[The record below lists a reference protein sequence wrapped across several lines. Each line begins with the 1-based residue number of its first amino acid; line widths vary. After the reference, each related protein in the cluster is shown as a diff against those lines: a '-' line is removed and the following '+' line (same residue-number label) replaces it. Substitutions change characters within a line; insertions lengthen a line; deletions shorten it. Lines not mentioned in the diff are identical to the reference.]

1 MSPELQKYS
10 ENVLEKKQNLFNA
23 EVISFPNDNSLEKS
37 KNLSSNA
44 YNYWKISDET
54 NEDQYKAV
62 IGICF
67 MFGALVLTGLYS
79 NLF

>member
-1 MSPELQKYS
+1 MSSELQKYS
-10 ENVLEKKQNLFNA
+10 KSVLEKKQNLFNA
-23 EVISFPNDNSLEKS
+23 EVISFPNDNNLEKS

-44 YNYWKISDET
+44 YNYWKINDET
-54 NEDQYKAV
+54 NEDQYKAI

>member
-1 MSPELQKYS
+1 MSSELKKYS
-10 ENVLEKKQNLFNA
+10 KSVLEKKQNLFNA
-23 EVISFPNDNSLEKS
+23 QVISFPNDNNLEKS
-37 KNLSSNA
+37 KNLRSNA
-44 YNYWKISDET
+44 YNHWKISDET
-54 NEDQYKAV
+54 NEDQYKAI

>member
-1 MSPELQKYS
+1 MSSELQKYS
-10 ENVLEKKQNLFNA
+10 KSVLEKKQNLFNA
-23 EVISFPNDNSLEKS
+23 KVISFPNDNNLEKS

-54 NEDQYKAV
+54 NEDQYKAI

>member
-1 MSPELQKYS
+1 MISELQRYS
-10 ENVLEKKQNLFNA
+10 KSVLEKKQNLFNT
-23 EVISFPNDNSLEKS
+23 EVISFPNDNNIEKS

-44 YNYWKISDET
+44 YNHWKISDET
-54 NEDQYKAV
+54 NEDQYKAI

>member
-1 MSPELQKYS
+1 MSSELQKYS
-10 ENVLEKKQNLFNA
+10 KSVFEKKQNLFNA
-23 EVISFPNDNSLEKS
+23 EVINFPNDNNLEKS

-44 YNYWKISDET
+44 YNHWKISDET
-54 NEDQYKAV
+54 NEDQYKAL

>member
-1 MSPELQKYS
+1 MSSELKKYS
-10 ENVLEKKQNLFNA
+10 KSVLEKKQNLFNA
-23 EVISFPNDNSLEKS
+23 QVISFPNDNNLEKS

-44 YNYWKISDET
+44 YNHWKINDET
-54 NEDQYKAV
+54 NEDQYKAI

>member
-1 MSPELQKYS
+1 MSSELQKYP
-10 ENVLEKKQNLFNA
+10 ENVLKKKQNLLNA
-23 EVISFPNDNSLEKS
+23 KVISFPNDNSLEKS
-37 KNLSSNA
+37 KNLNSNA
-44 YNYWKISDET
+44 YNHWKISDET
-54 NEDQYKAV
+54 NEDQYKAI

>member
-1 MSPELQKYS
+1 MSSELQKYS
-10 ENVLEKKQNLFNA
+10 ENVLEKKQNLLNA
-23 EVISFPNDNSLEKS
+23 EVISFPKDNNLEKS

-44 YNYWKISDET
+44 YNYWKINDET
-54 NEDQYKAV
+54 NEDQYKAI

>member
-1 MSPELQKYS
+1 MSSELKKYS
-10 ENVLEKKQNLFNA
+10 KSVLEKKQNLFNA
-23 EVISFPNDNSLEKS
+23 QVISFPNDNNLEKS
-37 KNLSSNA
+37 KDLSSNA
-44 YNYWKISDET
+44 YNHWEISDET
-54 NEDQYKAV
+54 NEDQYKAI

>member
-1 MSPELQKYS
+1 MSSELQKYS
-10 ENVLEKKQNLFNA
+10 KSVLEKKQNLFNA
-23 EVISFPNDNSLEKS
+23 EVISFPNDNNLEKS

-54 NEDQYKAV
+54 NEDQYKAI

>member
-1 MSPELQKYS
+1 MSSELQKYS
-10 ENVLEKKQNLFNA
+10 KSVLEKKQNLFNA
-23 EVISFPNDNSLEKS
+23 KVISFPNDNNFEKS
-37 KNLSSNA
+37 KDLSSNA
-44 YNYWKISDET
+44 YNHWKISDET
-54 NEDQYKAV
+54 NEDQYKAI

>member
-1 MSPELQKYS
+1 MSSELKKYS
-10 ENVLEKKQNLFNA
+10 KSVLEKKQNLFNA
-23 EVISFPNDNSLEKS
+23 EVISFPNDNNLEKS

-44 YNYWKISDET
+44 YNHWKINDET
-54 NEDQYKAV
+54 NEDQYKAI

>member
-1 MSPELQKYS
+1 MSSELKKYS
-10 ENVLEKKQNLFNA
+10 KSVLEKKQNLFNA
-23 EVISFPNDNSLEKS
+23 QVIGFPNDNNLEKS

-44 YNYWKISDET
+44 YNHWKISDET
-54 NEDQYKAV
+54 NEDQYKAI

-67 MFGALVLTGLYS
+67 MLGALVLTGLYS

>member
-1 MSPELQKYS
+1 MSSELQRYS
-10 ENVLEKKQNLFNA
+10 KSVLEKKQNLFNA
-23 EVISFPNDNSLEKS
+23 EVISFPNDNNLEKS

-54 NEDQYKAV
+54 NEDQYKAI

>member
-10 ENVLEKKQNLFNA
+10 ENVLEKKQNLLNA

-44 YNYWKISDET
+44 YNHWKINDET
-54 NEDQYKAV
+54 NEDQYKAI

>member
-1 MSPELQKYS
+1 MSSELQKYS
-10 ENVLEKKQNLFNA
+10 KSVLEKKQNLFNA
-23 EVISFPNDNSLEKS
+23 EVISFPNDNNLEKS

-44 YNYWKISDET
+44 YNHWKINDET
-54 NEDQYKAV
+54 NEDQYKAI

>member
-1 MSPELQKYS
+1 MSSELQRYS
-10 ENVLEKKQNLFNA
+10 KSVLEKKQNLFNA

-44 YNYWKISDET
+44 YNHWKISDET
-54 NEDQYKAV
+54 NEDQYKAI

-67 MFGALVLTGLYS
+67 MLGALVLTGLYS

>member
-1 MSPELQKYS
+1 MSSELQKYP
-10 ENVLEKKQNLFNA
+10 ENVLKKKQNLLNA
-23 EVISFPNDNSLEKS
+23 KVISFPNDNSLEKS

-44 YNYWKISDET
+44 YNHWKISDET
-54 NEDQYKAV
+54 NEDQYKAI

>member
-1 MSPELQKYS
+1 MSSELQKYS
-10 ENVLEKKQNLFNA
+10 KSVLEKKQNLFNA
-23 EVISFPNDNSLEKS
+23 EVISFPNDNNLEKS

-44 YNYWKISDET
+44 YNHWEISDET
-54 NEDQYKAV
+54 NEDQYKAI

>member
-1 MSPELQKYS
+1 MSSELQKYS
-10 ENVLEKKQNLFNA
+10 KSVLEKKQNLFNA
-23 EVISFPNDNSLEKS
+23 EVISFPNDNNLEKS

-44 YNYWKISDET
+44 YNHWKISDKT
-54 NEDQYKAV
+54 NEDQYKAI